1 MFEFHHRDSKKLF
14 RYRDHNKFYRDKKFF
29 RYRNLNKFYRDR
41 DRNDDRI

>member
-1 MFEFHHRDSKKLF
+1 MFEFHFNKLF
-14 RYRDHNKFYRDKKFF
+14 RNRDHNKFYRDKKFF